1 MPFYKLRNR
10 QAVKLSACKK
20 VSTELVV
27 PLADRNGDTIEEETP
42 VPRSDNN
49 KTSYLELC
57 CSHNL
62 EQKGI

>member
-1 MPFYKLRNR
+1 M
-10 QAVKLSACKK
+10 
-20 VSTELVV
+20 STELVV
-27 PLADRNGDTIEEETP
+27 PLADGNGETIEEETP